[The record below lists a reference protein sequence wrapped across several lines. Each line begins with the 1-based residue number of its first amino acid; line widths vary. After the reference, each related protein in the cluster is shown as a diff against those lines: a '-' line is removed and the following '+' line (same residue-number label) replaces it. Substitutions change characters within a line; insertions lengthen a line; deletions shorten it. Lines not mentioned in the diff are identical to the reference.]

1 MASDYRKRYET
12 AWNLYL
18 DPDLSEEAKLTLQ
31 KEMDS
36 AQNEFT
42 WDEFQEFKKTLK
54 GFVEHWDMLRAEAL
68 DAIER
73 LIQRDG

>member
-1 MASDYRKRYET
+1 M
-12 AWNLYL
+12 
-18 DPDLSEEAKLTLQ
+18 SEEAKLTLQ

-42 WDEFQEFKKTLK
+42 WDEFQEFKKTIK